1 MLIKSQP
8 LDPKFCEKF
17 KLDDDNESGQKII
30 SQRIGTMFDGNKKIK
45 INFIDRIN
53 WIWKDIEGK
62 FYDIKYS
69 VRNHFKWR
77 KTISTLRPWEGFDG
91 IITLM
96 QTHLRD
102 YIETEEKYG
111 SSVEEYKN
119 QKITTA
125 KETIEV
131 LERMKDP
138 IEYSSKRRG
147 EVDAKYPK
155 YQRLITEYENGTCY
169 SGDFV
174 AQGNGW
180 TGKESGNDPR
190 EGYFE
195 FVNGI
200 FELKESPDQVETDRL
215 LAELVKY
222 HEEID
227 TAYKQAEI
235 DSEKDFE
242 RLAELLKENLYTWWD

>member
-30 SQRIGTMFDGNKKIK
+30 SQRIGTMFGGNKKIK
-45 INFIDRIN
+45 INFIYRIN
-53 WIWKDIEGK
+53 WIWKDIKSK

-96 QTHLRD
+96 QTHLQD

-111 SSVEEYKN
+111 HSIEEYKN

-147 EVDAKYPK
+147 AVEVKYPK
-155 YQRLITEYENGTCY
+155 YQQLITKYENSISFGGY
-169 SGDFV
+169 FV

-180 TGKESGNDPR
+180 AGKESGNDPR

-242 RLAELLKENLYTWWD
+242 WLAELLKENLYTWWD